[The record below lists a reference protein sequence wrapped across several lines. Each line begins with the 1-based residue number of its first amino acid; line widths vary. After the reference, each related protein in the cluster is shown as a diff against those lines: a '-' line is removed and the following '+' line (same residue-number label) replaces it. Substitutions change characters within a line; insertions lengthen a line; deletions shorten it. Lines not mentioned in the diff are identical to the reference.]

1 MSGEVKQK
9 SDLHNDCGNELYEKT
24 KNIPLSTI
32 RRKYGVEEYEIKKCS
47 GHDHWKQK
55 VQVKTR

>member
-1 MSGEVKQK
+1 MSGEIKQK

-32 RRKYGVEEYEIKKCS
+32 LKKYGVE
-47 GHDHWKQK
+47 
-55 VQVKTR
+55 